1 MFKNNKKFTFSLSLL
16 ISSNVFAL
24 EGLND
29 VDCVIEPFETVE
41 VSSQVRGILEEV
53 LVSRGDKVVKG
64 QLIAKLVSAVE
75 ESSVQLAKARANT
88 YIDIKEKHARFELT
102 KRTFERVLG
111 LYNKKMIS
119 ALEKD
124 EAETAVSVAKFEE
137 KKSQF
142 DKTLAQLELKQAIEV
157 LNLRSLN
164 SPIDGLVV
172 KRYKSPG
179 EYIEE
184 DPIVKIVQN
193 NPLGV
198 EVIAPLAMF
207 GQIKVGDQ
215 AIIRPEI
222 PIGSQYM
229 AKAIIVDQVVDA
241 SSATFG
247 IRLELNNNNYEI
259 PSGVQCDVEFIK
271 KK

>member
-1 MFKNNKKFTFSLSLL
+1 MSKNNKYVFFLSFL

-24 EGLND
+24 EGLNGY
-29 VDCVIEPFETVE
+29 DCVIEPFETVE
-41 VSSQVRGILEEV
+41 MSSQVRGILEEV
-53 LVSRGDKVVKG
+53 LVNRGDKVSKG

-75 ESSVQLAKARANT
+75 ESSVQMAKARANT
-88 YIDIKEKHARFELT
+88 YIDIKVKHARLELS

-111 LYNKKMIS
+111 LHNKKMIS

-124 EAETAVSVAKFEE
+124 EAETAVYVAEFDE
-137 KKSQF
+137 KKSRF
-142 DKTLAQLELKQAIEV
+142 DKTLAQLEFNQAVEI
-157 LNLRSLN
+157 LNLRFLK

-184 DPIVKIVQN
+184 DPIVKIVQTD
-193 NPLGV
+193 PLRV
-198 EVIAPLAMF
+198 EVIAPLAVF
-207 GQIKVGDQ
+207 GQIKIGDE

-222 PIGSQYM
+222 PIGSQYI
-229 AKAIIVDQVVDA
+229 AKVIIVDQVVDP

-247 IRLELNNNNYEI
+247 IRLELSNHNHEI
-259 PSGVQCDVEFIK
+259 PSGLQCDIEFIK